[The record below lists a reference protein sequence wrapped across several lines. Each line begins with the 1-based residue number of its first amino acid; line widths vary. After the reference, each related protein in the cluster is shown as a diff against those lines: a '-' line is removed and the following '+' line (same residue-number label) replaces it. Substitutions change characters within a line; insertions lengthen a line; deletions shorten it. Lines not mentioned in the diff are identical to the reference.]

1 MKQEERQL
9 VFSDTLV
16 YVYIAFAKYL
26 DGNMNPEVTSAI
38 RTALL
43 PWFDGFNLSD
53 KLDETIQ
60 TVDRYLTEDA
70 NSPEG
75 LDLIL
80 ENFFFYGEHWKT
92 TLNEELKNEVMMDLE
107 DIARADAELNETE
120 EKWIKAFGRA
130 LGENRDLFFEQL
142 ENRDLS
148 APINISL
155 YFSKKDLDEYI
166 LVEGEYWDESSLLT
180 YSYSADLVILWRA
193 GSLSTDSMSLGQTVE
208 LLKKKPLLELVATDF
223 SDLRRASDCE
233 YPEVHENEGVKWFLE
248 SSINEGPNN
257 YDPDDLIYGDITIR
271 HQEFQFTGVQKIVL
285 QIGDERFEFSS

>member
-1 MKQEERQL
+1 MDQEERQL

-26 DGNMNPEVTSAI
+26 DGNINPEIMTAI

-43 PWFDGFNLSD
+43 PWFDGFNISD
-53 KLDETIQ
+53 KLNETIQ

-80 ENFFFYGEHWKT
+80 ENFFFYAEHWKT

-120 EKWIKAFGRA
+120 DKWIKAFGRA
-130 LGENRDLFFEQL
+130 LGESQISPLDQLKNRDFS
-142 ENRDLS
+142 D
-148 APINISL
+148 PIKIIL

-166 LVEGEYWDESSLLT
+166 LVEGEYWDELSLLT
-180 YSYSADLVILWRA
+180 YRYSADLVIFWRA
-193 GSLSTDSMSLGQTVE
+193 GSLTTDSMSVGQVVE
-208 LLKKKPLLELVATDF
+208 LLEKKQLSELVVTDF
-223 SDLRRASDCE
+223 TELRRSSDCD
-233 YPEVHENEGVKWFLE
+233 YAEVHENESVKWYLE
-248 SSINEGPNN
+248 SSINEGPNY
-257 YDPDDLIYGDITIR
+257 YDLEDLIYGDVMIK
-271 HQEFQFTGVQKIVL
+271 HQEYQFTGVQKIIL
-285 QIGDERFEFSS
+285 ELEDKRFEINA